1 MATYEQVIEALR
13 NADAQGNVEDAKA
26 LAVIADAMRPQTT
39 EQQPVAPTQERTI
52 PQEIGRQAGL
62 AGRAIISGLSSP
74 VTAMGDFAQGAANL
88 ARIATGKQAV
98 QMPFLPTSQVQQEG
112 LTGMGLPT
120 PETTSERI
128 SQVGMQ
134 GIASLPTMKPFIPSV
149 GTSLVREVPAAMVA
163 PMAAQPVAEQVYKL
177 TDSDLAATI
186 AGLGVGYV
194 AGGMAGKA
202 GGKYEQRGQPVLT
215 MDEVRLKATRA
226 YNKVEQAGIELN
238 QQSSLNLLKDV
249 KDSLNKARY
258 LPEKDTDVKVVL
270 SEFDKIVGRGNVSFG
285 NVDQMRQIANDLKMS
300 KEPNTQRLG
309 RDMVSTIDSYIS
321 RLSPNDVTSG
331 AGGIDET
338 VKTIMQARK
347 DWRNLSRASTLEDI
361 LNVADV
367 KADNPNANLSD
378 LIRQGFIRLASD
390 SKKMSGF
397 TPDEQNAIRSVSK
410 GGSVDPLLNFVSKF
424 DPTKR
429 SILSAG
435 TMFGAYNKPE
445 IGVPLMIAGTGA
457 DAMQNFLRQR
467 AAQKVSQG
475 LLSGTIPKPQQNMGL
490 TGLLSAAFNR
500 EKPQE

>member
-1 MATYEQVIEALR
+1 MATYDEVIQALR

-26 LAVIADAMRPQTT
+26 LALIADSMRPKTT
-39 EQQPVAPTQERTI
+39 EQPVAPTQERTI

-74 VTAMGDFAQGAANL
+74 ITAMGDFAQGAANL
-88 ARIATGKQAV
+88 ARIATGKQPI
-98 QMPFLPTSQVQQEG
+98 QGNILTSQSQQAG
-112 LTGMGLPT
+112 LTGMGLPA
-120 PETTSERI
+120 PETTSEKVA
-128 SQVGMQ
+128 QAGME
-134 GIASLPTMKPFIPSV
+134 GIAALPTMKPMIPSI
-149 GTSLVREVPAAMVA
+149 GTSLVREVPAAMIA

-177 TDSDLAATI
+177 TGSDLAATI

-202 GGKYEQRGQPVLT
+202 GSTWEQRGQPVLT
-215 MDEVRLKATRA
+215 MDEVKQRANRA

-238 QQSSLNLLKDV
+238 QQSSLNLLNDI
-249 KDSLNKARY
+249 KDSLSKARY
-258 LPEKDTDVKVVL
+258 LPEKDTDVRVVL

-300 KEPNTQRLG
+300 KEPNIQRLG
-309 RDMVSTIDSYIS
+309 RDMVSTIDSYVS

-457 DAMQNFLRQR
+457 DAIQNLLRQR

-475 LLSGTIPKPQQNMGL
+475 LLSGTIPKPQENMGL
-490 TGLLSAAFNR
+490 TGLLSAAFA
-500 EKPQE
+500 KDQP

>member
-1 MATYEQVIEALR
+1 MATYEEVIQALR
-13 NADAQGNVEDAKA
+13 IADSQGNVEDARA
-26 LAVIADAMRPQTT
+26 LAQIANSMRPQTA
-39 EQQPVAPTQERTI
+39 EAPVAPTEERTI

-62 AGRAIISGLSSP
+62 AGRAIITGLSSP
-74 VTAMGDFAQGAANL
+74 MTATGDFIQGAANL
-88 ARIATGKQAV
+88 ARIAAGKKPIQA
-98 QMPFLPTSQVQQEG
+98 PFLPTSQVQQEG
-112 LTGMGLPT
+112 LTGMGFPT
-120 PETTSERI
+120 PETTSERLA
-128 SQVGMQ
+128 QVGMQ
-134 GIASLPTMKPFIPSV
+134 GIASLPTMKPIIPNV

-194 AGGMAGKA
+194 AGGAAGKA

-238 QQSSLNLLKDV
+238 QQSSLNLLNDV

-270 SEFDKIVGRGNVSFG
+270 SEFDRIVGRGNVSFG

-300 KEPNTQRLG
+300 EKPNTQRLG

-331 AGGIDET
+331 AGGVDET

-361 LNVADV
+361 LNVADI

-410 GGSVDPLLNFVSKF
+410 GGDVDPLLNFVSKF

-429 SILSAG
+429 SILSVG
-435 TMFGAYNKPE
+435 NMIGAYNRPE

-457 DAMQNFLRQR
+457 DVMQNFLRQR

>member
-1 MATYEQVIEALR
+1 
-13 NADAQGNVEDAKA
+13 
-26 LAVIADAMRPQTT
+26 
-39 EQQPVAPTQERTI
+39 
-52 PQEIGRQAGL
+52 
-62 AGRAIISGLSSP
+62 
-74 VTAMGDFAQGAANL
+74 
-88 ARIATGKQAV
+88 
-98 QMPFLPTSQVQQEG
+98 
-112 LTGMGLPT
+112 
-120 PETTSERI
+120 
-128 SQVGMQ
+128 
-134 GIASLPTMKPFIPSV
+134 
-149 GTSLVREVPAAMVA
+149 
-163 PMAAQPVAEQVYKL
+163 
-177 TDSDLAATI
+177 
-186 AGLGVGYV
+186 
-194 AGGMAGKA
+194 MAGKA
-202 GGKYEQRGQPVLT
+202 GSKWEQRGQPVLT
-215 MDEVRLKATRA
+215 MDEVKLRASRA

-238 QQSSLNLLKDV
+238 QQSSLNLLNDV

-258 LPEKDTDVKVVL
+258 LPEKDTDVRVVL
-270 SEFDKIVGRGNVSFG
+270 SEFDRIVGRGNVSFG

-361 LNVADV
+361 LNVADI

-390 SKKMSGF
+390 PKKMSGF

-490 TGLLSAAFNR
+490 TGLLSAAFAR
-500 EKPQE
+500 QQPVPPQE

>member
-1 MATYEQVIEALR
+1 MATYEQVIEALQ

-26 LAVIADAMRPQTT
+26 LALIADSMRPKTA
-39 EQQPVAPTQERTI
+39 EQQPVAPTEERTI

-74 VTAMGDFAQGAANL
+74 ITAVGDFAQGAGNL
-88 ARIATGKQAV
+88 ARIIGGKQPI
-98 QMPFLPTSQVQQEG
+98 QLNILTSQGQQAG
-112 LTGMGLPT
+112 LTGMGFPT
-120 PETTSERI
+120 PETTSERVA
-128 SQVGMQ
+128 QVGMQ
-134 GIASLPTMKPFIPSV
+134 GVASLPTMKPMIPSV
-149 GTSLVREVPAAMVA
+149 GQNLVREIPAAMVA

-177 TDSDLAATI
+177 TDSDLAATV

-202 GGKYEQRGQPVLT
+202 GSKWEQRGQPVLT
-215 MDEVRLKATRA
+215 MDEVKQRATRA

-238 QQSSLNLLKDV
+238 QQSSLNLLNDV

-258 LPEKDTDVKVVL
+258 LPEKDTDVRVVL

-300 KEPNTQRLG
+300 KEPNIQRLG

-367 KADNPNANLSD
+367 KADNPNANISD

-445 IGVPLMIAGTGA
+445 YGVPLMIAGTGA

-467 AAQKVSQG
+467 AAKQVAQG
-475 LLSGTIPKPQQNMGL
+475 LLSGTTPKPQQNMGL
-490 TGLLSAAFNR
+490 TGLLSSAFTT
-500 EKPQE
+500 KPQE

>member
-26 LAVIADAMRPQTT
+26 LAVIADAMRPQVA

-62 AGRAIISGLSSP
+62 AGRAIISGLSAP
-74 VTAMGDFAQGAANL
+74 ITAFGDFAQGAGNL
-88 ARIATGKQAV
+88 ARIAVGKQPV
-98 QMPFLPTSQVQQEG
+98 QLNILTSQGQQEG

-177 TDSDLAATI
+177 TDSDLAATV

-202 GGKYEQRGQPVLT
+202 GSKWEQRGQPVLT
-215 MDEVRLKATRA
+215 MDEVRQRATRA

-238 QQSSLNLLKDV
+238 QQSSLNLLNDI
-249 KDSLNKARY
+249 KDSLGKARY

-338 VKTIMQARK
+338 VKTIMEARK